1 MVVSSMGETSSN
13 VRPDETRSPP
23 IQCSVETSTPSMT
36 ALALVAVLLSSM
48 GRSFGSERYGRVLD
62 AVKRA
67 YSAGVL

>member
-13 VRPDETRSPP
+13 AEPDETCSPP

-36 ALALVAVLLSSM
+36 ALVAVLLSSI
-48 GRSFGSERYGRVLD
+48 GKSFGTERYGRVLD

-67 YSAGVL
+67 YPAGVL

>member
-1 MVVSSMGETSSN
+1 MGDMSAKAE
-13 VRPDETRSPP
+13 PDEIRSPP

-36 ALALVAVLLSSM
+36 ELALVAVLLSST

-67 YSAGVL
+67 YPAGVL

>member
-1 MVVSSMGETSSN
+1 VVSSIGETSAKAE
-13 VRPDETRSPP
+13 PDEIRSPP

-36 ALALVAVLLSSM
+36 ELALVAVLLSST

>member
-1 MVVSSMGETSSN
+1 MGDMSAKAE
-13 VRPDETRSPP
+13 PDEIRSPP

-36 ALALVAVLLSSM
+36 ELALVAVLLSST